1 MKKGLTFIEILITV
15 LILGLIAILLANIL
29 SNFNTLFFQKTEE
42 KESISN
48 LQTIVD
54 KLTRDIRQGN
64 QVLDISPLTQT
75 LGYLVLSFPS
85 GDQTTYSYSYYN
97 GKYYFTV
104 DGEILAGPIRK
115 IRFMGLDDNLTYTT
129 VTSAVRTLSISIT
142 MDDGRYISTT
152 VALRAQTIPQI
163 TGIFIRE
170 IMYYPAPRD
179 RQGNSISENLMEFV
193 VINNATYSS
202 INLNGWKINGH
213 TISNTLSGTYT
224 VPAQGFAIIGAQ
236 GSNLS
241 SHYFIPKNYIIL
253 EVSDPYLGQN
263 NNPLGNNGDTVVLQD
278 INNII
283 VDKVTYDKSW
293 GGQPS
298 GNTYYSLSRKSIQ
311 NPSQDPSNW
320 ESSKSKNYS
329 LSNPRIDVYC
339 LIPPIII
346 NEIMYQPAP
355 YDKNGVNWNDERD
368 MEFIE
373 IYNASSNTINIRN
386 WRINGNRLRT
396 LASGSWNLSPGSYAV
411 IGGSRSALD
420 RYYNLAQNTTYI
432 RANLR
437 GLASG
442 GGELSDTAG
451 TITLADLNGLIIDQ
465 VNYSNSWGGYP
476 SSSGNYRYYYSLE
489 RKYWDASSNDPSN
502 WGSSS
507 NLNYSVFVSPLTYN
521 VYCTPGGKNSNS
533 P

>member
-29 SNFNTLFFQKTEE
+29 SNFNNLFYQKTEE
-42 KESISN
+42 RESINN

-64 QVLDISPLTQT
+64 QVLDISPPTQT
-75 LGYLVLSFPS
+75 LGYLVLSLPS

-104 DGEILAGPIRK
+104 DGEILAGPIK
-115 IRFMGLDDNLTYTT
+115 EIRFMGLDDNLTYTT
-129 VTSAVRTLSISIT
+129 VTSTVRTLSISIT
-142 MDDGRYISTT
+142 MDDGRYISTK
-152 VALRAQTIPQI
+152 VALRAQTMPQI

-179 RQGNSISENLMEFV
+179 RQGNNISENLMEFI

-202 INLNGWKINGH
+202 ISLNGWKINGH
-213 TISNTLSGTYT
+213 IISNTLSGTYT
-224 VPAQGFAIIGAQ
+224 VPAQGLAIIGGR

-241 SHYFIPKNYIIL
+241 THYFIPRNYIIL

-263 NNPLGNNGDTVVLQD
+263 NNPLGNNGDTIVLQD
-278 INNII
+278 ANNIVI
-283 VDKVTYDKSW
+283 DKVTYSSSW

-298 GNTYYSLSRKSIQ
+298 GNTYYSLARKSIQ

-320 ESSKSKNYS
+320 ENSRFKNYS
-329 LSNPRIDVYC
+329 LSNPRMDVYC
-339 LIPPIII
+339 LFPPVII
-346 NEIMYQPAP
+346 NEIMYYPAP
-355 YDKNGVNWNDERD
+355 YDRNRRLRNERE

-373 IYNASSNTINIRN
+373 IYNASNQTINIQN
-386 WRINGNRLRT
+386 WTINGNSLNN
-396 LASGSWNLSPGSYAV
+396 LVSGSWNLSPGSYAV
-411 IGGSRSALD
+411 IGGSRSALNN
-420 RYYNLAQNTTYI
+420 YYNLAQNTTYI
-432 RANLR
+432 RVSVR
-437 GLASG
+437 GLGTG
-442 GGELSDTAG
+442 GAQLPNTGG
-451 TITLADLNGLIIDQ
+451 TVTLADSNGLVFDQ
-465 VNYSNSWGGYP
+465 VNYSSTWGGYP
-476 SSSGNYRYYYSLE
+476 SSSGNYRYHYSLE
-489 RKYWDASSNDPSN
+489 RKYWDVDSNDPLN
-502 WGSSS
+502 WGSS
-507 NLNYSVFVSPLTYN
+507 NTLNYSVFINPLTYN

>member
-29 SNFNTLFFQKTEE
+29 SNFNILFSQKTEE
-42 KESISN
+42 RESISN

-64 QVLDISPLTQT
+64 QVLDISPPTQT

-85 GDQTTYSYSYYN
+85 GDQSTYSYSYYN

-104 DGEILAGPIRK
+104 DGEILAGPIK
-115 IRFMGLDDNLTYTT
+115 EIRFMGLDDNLTYTT
-129 VTSAVRTLSISIT
+129 TPSAIRTLSISVT
-142 MDDGRYISTT
+142 MDDDRYISTK
-152 VALRAQTIPQI
+152 VALRAQTIPKI

-170 IMYYPAPRD
+170 IMYYPAPRN

-202 INLNGWKINGH
+202 INLNGWKINGY

-224 VPAQGFAIIGAQ
+224 VPAQGFAIIGAR

-241 SHYFIPKNYIIL
+241 THYFIPNNYIIL
-253 EVSDPYLGQN
+253 EVNNPYLGQN
-263 NNPLGNNGDTVVLQD
+263 SHLGNNGDTIVLQD
-278 INNII
+278 ANNIVI
-283 VDKVTYDKSW
+283 DKVTYDSSW

-298 GNTYYSLSRKSIQ
+298 GSRYYSLARKSIQ

-320 ESSKSKNYS
+320 ESSRFINYS

-339 LIPPIII
+339 LIPPIVI
-346 NEIMYQPAP
+346 NEIMYYPAP
-355 YDKNGVNWNDERD
+355 YGKNGRGRNKRD
-368 MEFIE
+368 IEFIE
-373 IYNASSNTINIRN
+373 IYNASNQPINIQN
-386 WRINGNRLRT
+386 WRINNNVLSTLVSGN
-396 LASGSWNLSPGSYAV
+396 WNLSPGSYAV
-411 IGGSRSALD
+411 IGGSRSALNN
-420 RYYNLAQNTTYI
+420 YYNLAQNTTYI
-432 RANLR
+432 RVNSR
-437 GLASG
+437 GLGLSG
-442 GGELSDTAG
+442 AALPNNGS
-451 TITLADLNGLIIDQ
+451 TITLADPNGLVFDQ
-465 VNYSNSWGGYP
+465 VNYSYTWGGYP
-476 SSSGNYRYYYSLE
+476 SSSGNYMYYYSLE
-489 RKYWDASSNDPSN
+489 RKYWNVDSNAPSN

-507 NLNYSVFVSPLTYN
+507 NLNYSVFLHSVSCN